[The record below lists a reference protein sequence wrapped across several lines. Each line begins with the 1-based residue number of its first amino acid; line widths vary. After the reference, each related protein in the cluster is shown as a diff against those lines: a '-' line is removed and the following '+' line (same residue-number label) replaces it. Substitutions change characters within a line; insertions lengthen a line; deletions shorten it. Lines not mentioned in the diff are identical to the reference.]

1 MTSFEQNA
9 NQPLSSPESAQAL
22 DAYCE
27 KITDQVSPEERLRR
41 QELIASSALADARMH
56 RDDDQ
61 IIGTID
67 VEA

>member
-9 NQPLSSPESAQAL
+9 NQPLASPESARAL

>member
-9 NQPLSSPESAQAL
+9 NQPLASPESARAL
-22 DAYCE
+22 AAYCE

>member
-1 MTSFEQNA
+1 MTSFEKNA
-9 NQPLSSPESAQAL
+9 NSPSASQESTQAL

-27 KITDQVSPEERLRR
+27 KITDQISPEERLRR
-41 QELIASSALADARMH
+41 QELLASSALADARMH
-56 RDDDQ
+56 RDEDQ